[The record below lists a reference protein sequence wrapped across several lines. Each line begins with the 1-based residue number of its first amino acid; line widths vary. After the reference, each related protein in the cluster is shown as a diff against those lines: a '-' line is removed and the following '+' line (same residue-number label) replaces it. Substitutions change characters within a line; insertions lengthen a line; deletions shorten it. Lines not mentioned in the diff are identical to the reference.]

1 MRTLLAIPVYNE
13 ERYLRR
19 VLSEVRKYID
29 DILVV
34 DDGSTDRTPGILAE
48 QRDIAVIRHE
58 QNQGYGQSLIDAFA
72 YAARQGYDWI
82 ITMDCD
88 EQHEPCRIP
97 DFLAAEAAGDADI
110 ISGSRYM
117 RDTPADDLPPP
128 DRRRIN
134 AQITQLINEVLGLPI
149 TDAFCGYKA
158 YRVAALRR
166 LRLTETGYAFPIPF
180 WVQAVRAR
188 LRIREISVRLIYNDP
203 HRSFGGTLDDPA
215 IRLQHY
221 LDVFYRELGD
231 AAFSADAKTR
241 RPDAACCCCGPCQK
255 P

>member
-13 ERYLRR
+13 ERYLRH

-34 DDGSTDRTPGILAE
+34 DDGSTDRTPDILAE
-48 QRDIAVIRHE
+48 QADIALIRHE
-58 QNQGYGQSLIDAFA
+58 ENQGYGQSLMDAFA
-72 YAARQGYDWI
+72 YAARCGYDWV

-97 DFLAAEAAGDADI
+97 DFVAEAAVDDADV

-134 AQITQLINEVLGLPI
+134 AQITHLINEVLGLPI
-149 TDAFCGYKA
+149 SDAFCGYKA
-158 YRVAALRR
+158 YRVAALCR

-180 WVQAVRAR
+180 WIQAVRAK
-188 LRIREISVRLIYNDP
+188 LRIREIPVRLIYNDP
-203 HRSFGGTLDDPA
+203 HRSFGGRLDDA
-215 IRLQHY
+215 AVRLQHY

-231 AAFSADAKTR
+231 AAFSADAIIR
-241 RPDAACCCCGPCQK
+241 RADVACCCGPCQK

>member
-34 DDGSTDRTPGILAE
+34 DDGSTDRTPDILAE
-48 QRDIAVIRHE
+48 QPDIAVIRHE

-72 YAARQGYDWI
+72 YAARRGYDWI
-82 ITMDCD
+82 VTMDCD

-97 DFLAAEAAGDADI
+97 DFVAAAAAGDADV
-110 ISGSRYM
+110 ISGSRYT
-117 RDTPADDLPPP
+117 RGTPADDLPPP

-134 AQITQLINEVLGLPI
+134 AQITHLINEVLELPI

-158 YRVAALRR
+158 YRRPHETRHPTRRDR
-166 LRLTETGYAFPIPF
+166 LRLPYTLLGAGCTGEAAYTGD
-180 WVQAVRAR
+180 
-188 LRIREISVRLIYNDP
+188 L
-203 HRSFGGTLDDPA
+203 GA
-215 IRLQHY
+215 IDL
-221 LDVFYRELGD
+221 
-231 AAFSADAKTR
+231 
-241 RPDAACCCCGPCQK
+241 
-255 P
+255 

>member
-1 MRTLLAIPVYNE
+1 MRILLAIPVYNE

-29 DILVV
+29 DVLVV
-34 DDGSTDRTPGILAE
+34 DDGSTDGTPDILAE
-48 QRDIAVIRHE
+48 QHGIAVIRHGR
-58 QNQGYGQSLIDAFA
+58 NQGYGQSLMDAFD
-72 YAARQGYDWI
+72 YAARRGYDWI

-97 DFLAAEAAGDADI
+97 DFVAAAAAGDADV

-117 RDTPADDLPPP
+117 HGTPADDLPPP

-134 AQITQLINEVLGLPI
+134 AQITHLINEVLELPI

-158 YRVAALRR
+158 YRVGALRR

-180 WVQAVRAR
+180 WVQAVRTQ
-188 LRIREISVRLIYNDP
+188 LRIREIPVRLIYNDP
-203 HRSFGGTLDDPA
+203 HRSFGGKLDDPA

-231 AAFSADAKTR
+231 AAFSAGAKTA
-241 RPDAACCCCGPCQK
+241 RPDAAYCCGPCHK

>member
-13 ERYLRR
+13 DRYLRR
-19 VLSEVRKYID
+19 VLSEVRRYIA

-34 DDGSTDRTPGILAE
+34 DDGSTDGTPGILTE
-48 QRDIAVIRHE
+48 QPEIAVIRHAT
-58 QNQGYGQSLIDAFA
+58 NRGYGQSLIDAFA
-72 YAARQGYDWI
+72 YAARRGYDWI

-97 DFLAAEAAGDADI
+97 DFVAAAAADDSDV

-117 RDTPADDLPPP
+117 RGTPADDLPPP

-134 AQITQLINEVLGLPI
+134 AQITHLINEVLGLPI

-158 YRVAALRR
+158 CRVAALYG

-180 WVQAVRAR
+180 WVQAVRAK
-188 LRIREISVRLIYNDP
+188 LRVREISVRLIYNDP

-231 AAFSADAKTR
+231 AAFSADAKAAR
-241 RPDAACCCCGPCQK
+241 SDAACCCGPCQK
-255 P
+255 L